1 MIRIKTSIRNRRP
14 AGPLWFRWGIC
25 AAIAP
30 ALALGGWTS
39 PAASAVV
46 TVPSPSAASPSPDSG
61 SAAVSAPEPIR
72 HPPLAGKQPSTHA
85 RADALIDVASGRLL
99 AGHNGDKEMK
109 IASLT
114 KIMTAIVAIENGRL
128 NDTVTVS
135 KNAAGK
141 EGSSLY
147 LRLGEKIKLENL
159 LYGLMLRSGN
169 DAATAIAEHVGGSLE
184 GFVYLMNRKSEEL
197 GLTHTHFA
205 NPHGLDQPEHYSS
218 ANDLAALTAYA
229 LHNDTFKTIVRT
241 KFRKAPNPNDP
252 WDYEWKNKNRML
264 TMYDGADG
272 VKTGYTK
279 QALRCLVSSATRGG
293 QQLVAVTLNDGDDW
307 QDHRKLLDY
316 GFERFPLQLVVKKG
330 EPVAGNPYVAAADFR
345 YPFEAG
351 ERADLR
357 VRVMP
362 LASTDIAYAFG
373 SRGTLSFRLG
383 DNVIGR
389 VGLVEAPGA
398 VSPVAPGGSGG
409 PASRTPVPEHRP

>member
-1 MIRIKTSIRNRRP
+1 LSVGSLT
-14 AGPLWFRWGIC
+14 
-25 AAIAP
+25 
-30 ALALGGWTS
+30 
-39 PAASAVV
+39 AASAVA
-46 TVPSPSAASPSPDSG
+46 PSPVAPSPTSFDSASAA
-61 SAAVSAPEPIR
+61 APEPIR
-72 HPPLAGKQPSTHA
+72 HPPLSDSQPFAHA

-99 AGHNGDKEMK
+99 AGHNGDKAMK

-128 NDTVTVS
+128 DDTVTVS

-184 GFVYLMNRKSEEL
+184 GFVYLMNRKAEEL

-205 NPHGLDQPEHYSS
+205 NPHGLDHEQHYSS
-218 ANDLAALTAYA
+218 ANDLAVLTAYA

-241 KFRKAPNPNDP
+241 KYRKAPNPNES

-264 TMYDGADG
+264 TMYEGADG

-316 GFERFPLQLVVKKG
+316 GFARFPLQLVVKKG
-330 EPVAGNPYVAAADFR
+330 QPVAGYPYVAAADFR

-351 ERADLR
+351 ERAKLR
-357 VRVMP
+357 VRVTQ
-362 LASTDIAYAFG
+362 LASTDVSYAFG

-383 DNVIGR
+383 DAVIGR
-389 VGLVEAPGA
+389 IGLVQPPEAINPA
-398 VSPVAPGGSGG
+398 TPGGSGSPSPQAPDAAG
-409 PASRTPVPEHRP
+409 SKQAHDKRP